1 MSIIIPKGSII
12 ASFIYEKSNNLKGY
26 EKMNELT
33 ISEVN
38 RNEGH
43 LGNEL
48 FSNDEKYI
56 FISYWKDFD
65 SIQKWKNNELH
76 IEAKK
81 MGNKWYKSYKLQIS
95 ELQNNYNLD
104 KY

>member
-65 SIQKWKNNELH
+65 SIQKWKNNEYCIL
-76 IEAKK
+76 
-81 MGNKWYKSYKLQIS
+81 L
-95 ELQNNYNLD
+95 
-104 KY
+104 

>member
-1 MSIIIPKGSII
+1 M
-12 ASFIYEKSNNLKGY
+12 Y
-26 EKMNELT
+26 
-33 ISEVN
+33 
-38 RNEGH
+38 
-43 LGNEL
+43 
-48 FSNDEKYI
+48 EKYI

-81 MGNKWYKSYKLQIS
+81 MGNTWYKSYKLQIS